1 VKIGTCTECGVDQVV
16 VTGVG
21 RIRQHN
27 RIDMRTGQV
36 DGVCPGSG
44 ARVAKPPQ
52 VSKKSEV
59 GGVSPKSEVQ
69 GAAAKQRP
77 LVTCLVCDQKAA
89 TTKGRRLSTHA
100 DRTGRRCKGT
110 GRDMLAE
117 APSRSV
123 RAVSGGLPGFGRR
136 R

>member
-1 VKIGTCTECGVDQVV
+1 MKIGTCTECGVDQVV
-16 VTGVG
+16 VAGVG

-27 RIDMRTGQV
+27 RIDMRTGRV

-52 VSKKSEV
+52 VPS
-59 GGVSPKSEVQ
+59 KSEVQ
-69 GAAAKQRP
+69 RAAAKQRP
-77 LVTCLVCDQKAA
+77 MVTCPVCDQKAA
-89 TTKGRRLSTHA
+89 TTKGRRFSAHA

-136 R
+136 P

>member
-1 VKIGTCTECGVDQVV
+1 METCTECGVDQVV

-21 RIRQHN
+21 RIRHHD

-44 ARVAKPPQ
+44 ARVAKPRQ

-59 GGVSPKSEVQ
+59 GGVSPKSEIQ

-77 LVTCLVCDQKAA
+77 LVTCPVCDQKTT
-89 TTKGRRLSTHA
+89 TTKGRRFSAHA
-100 DRTGRRCKGT
+100 DRTGRRCTGT